1 MKYYV
6 IEVTV
11 ANGAEARA
19 ITPKADINDAIMV
32 YHQVLASARA
42 NGNVSSGL
50 CMAVNSSGGV
60 ERSEA
65 FTR

>member
-32 YHQVLASARA
+32 YHQVLASA
-42 NGNVSSGL
+42 
-50 CMAVNSSGGV
+50 
-60 ERSEA
+60 
-65 FTR
+65 